1 MNILWKVASLALVC
15 GFVWSAYACPAKAA
29 PGPVAGVIEGF
40 YGTPWTEDE
49 RLDMIAFCGA
59 HGLNAYVYA
68 PKDDPYHRDRWR
80 EPYPKAQLDNL
91 AKLVVAARANNVRFV
106 FAVSPGLSLQLDG
119 ETSKKDR
126 AAMLDKMESLY
137 ALGVR
142 DFAIFFDDIENKDGA
157 GQAAFLNAISEE
169 LHHRHK
175 DIGVLLT
182 VPTEYDRSVMT
193 DTNGEATPYTS
204 AFAQTLSK
212 DIIAL
217 YTGEGVAKG
226 RLSQEQLDAAN
237 ALYGRKLGL
246 WWNYPVNDYEE
257 TKLALGPMDALPIDG
272 VPVVLYN
279 PMKYE
284 RLSKIALATG
294 ADLVRDPEHY
304 DAEASWHRAIREQYG
319 DLAPAMQTFADHS
332 THLENSWADIGR
344 SDAPQ
349 LRQEIDALWAAID
362 QEAPEPI
369 QIQRIHA
376 LDKELTR
383 IQQAVA
389 TLQNRL
395 DAETLEECQPQ
406 LAQLARI
413 VEADR
418 LGVELLRH
426 RMAGETPDLAPIEA
440 ARQDIVRHE
449 TEAHISDQAARA
461 FLDELMNRLQ

>member
-1 MNILWKVASLALVC
+1 MNMFLKAASVALLCGLA
-15 GFVWSAYACPAKAA
+15 WSAFSCPAKAA
-29 PGPVAGVIEGF
+29 PVPVAGVIEGF

-80 EPYPKAQLDNL
+80 EPYPKAQLDDL
-91 AKLVVAARANNVRFV
+91 AKLIHAAQVNNVRFV

-119 ETSKKDR
+119 EASKKDR
-126 AAMLDKMESLY
+126 AAMFAKLESLY

-157 GQAAFLNAISEE
+157 GQAAFLNAISKE
-169 LHHRHK
+169 LRHRHK
-175 DIGVLLT
+175 DIGALLT

-193 DTNGEATPYTS
+193 DADGMATAYTV
-204 AFAQTLSK
+204 AFAQALTK
-212 DIIAL
+212 DITVL

-226 RLSQEQLDAAN
+226 GLTQAQLDAAN
-237 ALYGRKLGL
+237 AIYGRKLGF
-246 WWNYPVNDYEE
+246 WWNYPVNDYDE
-257 TKLALGPMDALPIDG
+257 TKLALGPMDTLPLDG

-294 ADLVRDPEHY
+294 ADLVRDPAHY

-344 SDAPQ
+344 ADAPQ
-349 LRQEIDALWAAID
+349 LRQEMDALWAAIEQD
-362 QEAPEPI
+362 APEPVI
-369 QIQRIHA
+369 FGRLHELDWELAKTEEAVRA
-376 LDKELTR
+376 LEQQLDPATR
-383 IQQAVA
+383 A
-389 TLQNRL
+389 
-395 DAETLEECQPQ
+395 ECQPQ

-449 TEAHISDQAARA
+449 TEAHISDQVARA